1 MQKTTNKVAYLD
13 GIRGMAALSVFL
25 HHYLLVFYSSFYT
38 FDTGSS
44 HLHNAEITY
53 GKSIFSVLSGG
64 YFPVCVFFVLSGYV
78 LSRKYFI
85 TNLQEVMVSGAYRR
99 FIRLYVPVAFTMIIA
114 FVLMK
119 ANLFFNVPAS
129 RIQHSEWW
137 LGNMWTFPHPL
148 QRLITCLR
156 VGTMFQGDN
165 AFDTTLWTM
174 SIELTGSF
182 LVFAF
187 LALTHNTRHKLLS
200 LLLLFLLCV
209 VTYNRPMAAFV
220 FGISL
225 NYVEDAVPSLN
236 QRLSGIL
243 AAAFLVFGLVLGSF
257 PDSGDFSGTIFGYI
271 PWVFT
276 KAAHWVH
283 VSGAYLLVLAFVL
296 SPRLQQI
303 ISLRVFRF
311 LGYISFALYLLH
323 PLVIG
328 SLSCYL
334 LLHMYPYIGY
344 NHAALYIFLI
354 TAAVCIPASW
364 LMARYIDD
372 PGIKLS
378 KYVYKR
384 WFKKR
389 EPETVGE

>member
-25 HHYLLVFYSSFYT
+25 HHYLLVFYSAYYT
-38 FDTGSS
+38 ADPATS
-44 HLHNAEITY
+44 HLHGLEITY
-53 GKSIFSVLSGG
+53 GRSVLSVLSGG

-85 TNLQEVMVSGAYRR
+85 SNQSEVLVSGAYRR
-99 FIRLYVPVAFTMIIA
+99 FIRLYIPVAFTMIIA
-114 FVLMK
+114 FIMMK
-119 ANLFFNVPAS
+119 AGLFFNVPAS
-129 RIQHSEWW
+129 GIQHSEWW
-137 LGNMWTFPHPL
+137 FGNMWTFPHPL
-148 QRLITCLR
+148 ERLLTCLKN
-156 VGTMFQGDN
+156 GTMFEGDN

-182 LVFAF
+182 FVFAY
-187 LALTHNTRHKLLS
+187 LALTHNTRNKQAA
-200 LLLLFLLCV
+200 LFLAFLFCV
-209 VTYNRPMAAFV
+209 VTYNKPLAAFV

-236 QRLSGIL
+236 PRRTGII
-243 AAAFLVFGLVLGSF
+243 AGLLLILGLILGSF
-257 PDSGDFSGTIFGYI
+257 PDSGDFSGTIFGHF
-271 PWVFT
+271 PGLFT

-296 SPRLQQI
+296 SPRLQRF

-311 LGYISFALYLLH
+311 FGYISFALYLLH
-323 PLVIG
+323 PLVMG

-334 LLHMYPYIGY
+334 LLHMYPGIGY
-344 NHAALYIFLI
+344 NHAALYIFVATI
-354 TAAVCIPASW
+354 AVCIPASW

-378 KYVYKR
+378 KYVYNR
-384 WFKKR
+384 WFKKA
-389 EPETVGE
+389 